1 MSDTDSKPSA
11 NELISQAQNRLIE
24 HLRSSE
30 KRYSDLVEH
39 LRDVVFKV
47 DSDFNWLYLNR
58 AWKHMSG
65 FSAQETIG
73 HSFVENIRPKDSQLC
88 LTGFHNL
95 IEGRIS
101 DLTIQIHLIGADKA
115 ERVLELS
122 CRAYKNEIGENEGI
136 AGILTDIT
144 QRVEAERKIVY
155 LAYHDTLTGLANR
168 RLLLDHLQESTQ
180 KRLAEGCF
188 QGLIFVDLDNFKQ
201 VNDIHGHVLGD
212 MLLCHVAEKLKQI
225 VAHQNGLVSRI
236 GGDEFVICV
245 ELDQQDPVKAR
256 SSLMEVCEQLKQVL
270 ASKALLGIVSVS
282 ITASIGCVLLDGDQQ
297 DHELALKCA
306 DAAVCRAK
314 QKGRNAIQFYDQDFE
329 REEQRQRLFKNEI
342 EIAIKNN
349 DFELFYQPQI
359 DINTNKIVK
368 VEALIRW
375 RHPEKGL
382 ILPDDFI
389 PYLESSG
396 LIIEVGSW
404 VLEEG
409 CRELAK
415 WARQG
420 ITDIC
425 MSINVSAHQ
434 FMKHDFVMQVT
445 ELLNTYEI
453 PPHLIELE
461 LTESVAVA
469 DIELTISRM
478 SMINQLGM
486 RIALDDFGTGYSS
499 LAYLKYFPIHTLKID
514 KSFVQGVPND
524 GYDAAIVETT
534 MVMSN
539 HLGLTVVAEGV
550 EDLHQLAFLKE
561 LGCQLYQGFLHS
573 KPLPRDELLVQIAK
587 GSQPLQACL
596 PVVHG

>member
-1 MSDTDSKPSA
+1 MSESDNKPSA

-58 AWKHMSG
+58 AWKYMSG
-65 FSAQETIG
+65 FSTDETIG
-73 HSFVENIRPKDSQLC
+73 HPFVENVRLKDSHLC
-88 LTGFHNL
+88 LSGFKNL
-95 IEGRIS
+95 ISGRIT
-101 DLTIQIHLIGADKA
+101 DLTLQIHLIGAEKQ

-122 CRAYKNEIGENEGI
+122 CRAYKNEVGENEGI

-144 QRVEAERKIVY
+144 QRIEAERKIVY
-155 LAYHDTLTGLANR
+155 LAYHDSLTGLANR
-168 RLLLDHLQESTQ
+168 RLLLDHIQENAQ
-180 KRLAEGCF
+180 KALEEHCYH
-188 QGLIFVDLDNFKQ
+188 GLIFIDLDNFKQ
-201 VNDIHGHVLGD
+201 INDIHGHVLGD
-212 MLLCHVAEKLKQI
+212 MLLCNVAQKLKQLLER
-225 VAHQNGLVSRI
+225 QNSLISRI

-245 ELDQQDPVKAR
+245 ELDQQGAVKAR
-256 SSLMEVCEQLKQVL
+256 SSLIEVCEQLKQVL
-270 ASKALLGIVSVS
+270 AAKAQLGIVSVS

-297 DHELALKCA
+297 NYEVALKCA

-314 QKGRNAIQFYDQDFE
+314 HKGRNTIQFYDQDFE
-329 REEQRQRLFKNEI
+329 REEQRQRSFKNEI
-342 EIAIKNN
+342 ESAIQNN

-359 DINTNKIVK
+359 DINTNTIVK

-415 WARQG
+415 WAEQG

-434 FMKHDFVMQVT
+434 FMKHDFVLEIT
-445 ELLNTYEI
+445 ELLNKYDI

-461 LTESVAVA
+461 LTEGVAVA

-478 SMINQLGM
+478 TMINQLGM

-524 GYDAAIVETT
+524 GYDAAIIETT
-534 MVMSN
+534 MVMSK

-573 KPLPRDELLVQIAK
+573 KPLPREELLAQIAQ
-587 GSQPLQACL
+587 GNQTVQHCIPAI
-596 PVVHG
+596 HG

>member
-1 MSDTDSKPSA
+1 MSETDNKPSA

-39 LRDVVFKV
+39 LQDVVFKV
-47 DSDFNWLYLNR
+47 DSHFNWLYLNR

-65 FSAQETIG
+65 FSADETVGRPFIE
-73 HSFVENIRPKDSQLC
+73 HIRLKDSHLC
-88 LTGFHNL
+88 LSGFKNL
-95 IEGRIS
+95 MGGRIS
-101 DLTIQIHLIGADKA
+101 DLTIQVHLIAADKA

-122 CRAYKNEIGENEGI
+122 CRAYKNEVGKNEGI

-144 QRVEAERKIVY
+144 QRVEAEQKIAY
-155 LAYHDTLTGLANR
+155 LAYHDSLTGLANR
-168 RLLLDHLQESTQ
+168 RLLLDYLQESAQ
-180 KRLAEGCF
+180 RALIKQCY
-188 QGLIFVDLDNFKQ
+188 QGLIFIDLDNFKQ
-201 VNDIHGHVLGD
+201 INDIHGHVLGD
-212 MLLCHVAEKLKQI
+212 MLLCHTAQKLQQLLERKTGI
-225 VAHQNGLVSRI
+225 VSRI
-236 GGDEFVICV
+236 GGDEFVICI
-245 ELDQQDPVKAR
+245 ELDQSDRIKAKA
-256 SSLMEVCEQLKQVL
+256 SLLEICEKIKQLL
-270 ASKALLGIVSVS
+270 AQKSQLGIVSVH
-282 ITASIGCVLLDGDQQ
+282 ITASIGCVLIDGDQQ
-297 DHELALKCA
+297 NHEVALQCA
-306 DAAVCRAK
+306 DAAACRAK
-314 QKGRNAIQFYDQDFE
+314 HKGRNGVQFYDKDFE
-329 REEQRQRLFKNEI
+329 HEEQQQRVFKSEI
-342 EIAIKNN
+342 EQAIRDN

-359 DINTNKIVK
+359 EISTNKIVK

-415 WARQG
+415 WAELG
-420 ITDIC
+420 IDDIC

-434 FMKHDFVMQVT
+434 FMKHDFVLQVT
-445 ELLNTYEI
+445 ELLNQYQI

-461 LTESVAVA
+461 LTEGVAVA

-478 SMINQLGM
+478 TMINQLGM

-524 GYDAAIVETT
+524 GYDAAIIETT

-550 EDLHQLAFLKE
+550 EDVHQLAFLKA
-561 LGCQLYQGFLHS
+561 LGCQLYQGFLYS
-573 KPLPRDELLVQIAK
+573 KPLPREALLAQMQQ
-587 GSQPLQACL
+587 SNQQQACL
-596 PVVHG
+596 PAVHG